1 MAMKVLLWNDVDKLG
16 KRGEVVNVKDGYARN
31 FLFPRKLA
39 SQDTESMRKELEL
52 AKRRTV
58 KQDAQLVIEAKE
70 VAEKLVKVP
79 SVTVEVNANAEGHLY
94 GTVTPSMIA
103 EALRGEQG
111 LKVDAKCIG
120 IVEPIKQIG
129 TYDVEVELHR
139 DVKHK
144 LKVWV
149 ISTKA
154 VKPPSSSS
162 EKSEKSEKGDKEKK
176 SGAPAAPKA

>member
-1 MAMKVLLWNDVDKLG
+1 MKILLWNDVDKLG

-31 FLFPRKLA
+31 YLFPRKLA
-39 SQDTESMRKELEL
+39 SKDNVSMRKELEL
-52 AKRRTV
+52 AKRRAS
-58 KQDAQLVIEAKE
+58 KQEAQLVVEAKE

-94 GTVTPSMIA
+94 GTVTPTMIA
-103 EALRGEQG
+103 EALKGEQG
-111 LKVDAKCIG
+111 LKVEPKCIE

-129 TYDVEVELHR
+129 TYDVEVALHR

-149 ISTKA
+149 ITTKA
-154 VKPPSSSS
+154 VKLPGS
-162 EKSEKSEKGDKEKK
+162 EKAEKK
-176 SGAPAAPKA
+176 ADAPPAPKA